1 MQYSRLKMIQHTVNT
16 AAKQESEYYSREM
29 RRRPIMISTS
39 SPNTSIIPRAPTHL
53 RGRRIGR
60 TRSSI
65 TTYRNA
71 PNSSA
76 TVNSSR
82 PPPTYRTRAV
92 RDREREQNQQ
102 DDDDNDSDHS
112 VTSISSDSSDGTL
125 AEDQISSSSSS
136 SDSQSSGYSD
146 WVGQVKSE

>member
-60 TRSSI
+60 TRSSL
-65 TTYRNA
+65 TTSRNA
-71 PNSSA
+71 TNSSA

>member
-1 MQYSRLKMIQHTVNT
+1 MLQHTVNT
-16 AAKQESEYYSREM
+16 AAKQESEYYCREM

-71 PNSSA
+71 TNSSA
-76 TVNSSR
+76 SVNSR
-82 PPPTYRTRAV
+82 AQPTYRTRAV

-102 DDDDNDSDHS
+102 DDDDDEDDHS

-125 AEDQISSSSSS
+125 AEDQMSSSSSS
-136 SDSQSSGYSD
+136 SDEQTSGYSD
-146 WVGQVKSE
+146 WVGQVKLQ